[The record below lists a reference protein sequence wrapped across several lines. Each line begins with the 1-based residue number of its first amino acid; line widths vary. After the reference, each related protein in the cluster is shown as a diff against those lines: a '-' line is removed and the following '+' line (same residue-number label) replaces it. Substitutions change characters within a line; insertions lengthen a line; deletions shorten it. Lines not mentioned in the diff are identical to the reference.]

1 MTKKQTI
8 QHYMDKLGLSYDEA
22 EQLWLD
28 EQEDNLPKLSKEQKA
43 VEREMMRGDRKK
55 ETQPRNRERKVDVDK
70 RYLISLLAHAL
81 TSHDDESPD
90 VKITNPERQIDFV
103 FNGEHFR
110 LVLSKPRK
118 ISNGN

>member
-81 TSHDDESPD
+81 TSPDDESPD
-90 VKITNPERQIDFV
+90 VKITHPERQIDFV